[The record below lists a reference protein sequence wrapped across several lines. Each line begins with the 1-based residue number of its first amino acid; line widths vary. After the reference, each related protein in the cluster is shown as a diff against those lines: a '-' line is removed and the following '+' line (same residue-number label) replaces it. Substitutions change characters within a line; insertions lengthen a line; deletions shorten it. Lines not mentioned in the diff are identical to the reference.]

1 MFADTWMPVIIF
13 ASRIC
18 DVSLG
23 TLRVICVMRGQK
35 LMAVVLG
42 FFETLIWIFAVSGV
56 FAHLHQV
63 SNIVAY
69 AAGFAAGNAVGMWIE
84 AHLALGTQAISF
96 VSRGTANAVAEGLR
110 LADYFVTALS
120 GCGKDGPVSICHAVV
135 PRRHVPAAMRVARG
149 VDPDVVITVE
159 DIRECSSM
167 AVRPYIAGKLPLAL
181 GRRPINLRGH
191 HRCAIQT
198 DRSEECR
205 GHAGGNG
212 RALHGAFR

>member
-1 MFADTWMPVIIF
+1 MLADTWMPVIIF

-23 TLRVICVMRGQK
+23 TLRMICVVRGQK

-42 FFETLIWIFAVSGV
+42 FFETLIWILAVSGV
-56 FAHLHQV
+56 LAHLHHL

-96 VSRGTANAVAEGLR
+96 VSRGTANAVAQGLR

-120 GCGKDGPVSICHAVV
+120 GCGRDGPVSICHAVV
-135 PRRHVPAAMRVARG
+135 PRRLAPAAMRIARV

-167 AVRPYIAGKLPLAL
+167 APLPHIAGKFPLVPARRAINAAGHRTCDTPVIP
-181 GRRPINLRGH
+181 GR
-191 HRCAIQT
+191 C
-198 DRSEECR
+198 S
-205 GHAGGNG
+205 
-212 RALHGAFR
+212 

>member
-181 GRRPINLRGH
+181 GRRPIAPPVHRGH
-191 HRCAIQT
+191 DIQIE
-198 DRSEECR
+198 RRGECPGQAR
-205 GHAGGNG
+205 GNG
-212 RALHGAFR
+212 RALEGAFR